1 MSVGQALRWFEKL
14 ARALLDESK
23 GHVRCERERMEVSV
37 TQGQLFAERNLSIQ
51 DQHAFEQ
58 WLKGC
63 AVVGAVLSLGLM
75 AMALA
80 GSRTAETEIISRQ
93 PHTFSFQELHALA
106 HLEYLP
112 IQHIEDQ
119 TLVFAAPPSR

>member
-1 MSVGQALRWFEKL
+1 
-14 ARALLDESK
+14 
-23 GHVRCERERMEVSV
+23 MEVSV
-37 TQGQLFAERNLSIQ
+37 THGQLFAKRNLSIQ
-51 DQHAFEQ
+51 DRHAFEQ

-80 GSRTAETEIISRQ
+80 GSRTAETEIIPRQ
-93 PHTFSFQELHALA
+93 PHTLSLQEHHGLA
-106 HLEYLP
+106 HLENLP

-119 TLVFAAPPSR
+119 TLVFATPPPR

>member
-1 MSVGQALRWFEKL
+1 
-14 ARALLDESK
+14 
-23 GHVRCERERMEVSV
+23 MEVSV
-37 TQGQLFAERNLSIQ
+37 THGQLFAKRNLSIQ
-51 DQHAFEQ
+51 DRHAFEQ

-93 PHTFSFQELHALA
+93 PHTLSFQEHRGLA
-106 HLEYLP
+106 HQENLP

-119 TLVFAAPPSR
+119 TLVFATPPPR

>member
-1 MSVGQALRWFEKL
+1 M
-14 ARALLDESK
+14 
-23 GHVRCERERMEVSV
+23 
-37 TQGQLFAERNLSIQ
+37 TQGQLFAKRNLSPE
-51 DQHAFEQ
+51 DREAFER

-63 AVVGAVLSLGLM
+63 AVVGAVLGLGLM

-93 PHTFSFQELHALA
+93 PHTVSWQEHHGLA

-119 TLVFAAPPSR
+119 TFVFAAPSRQ